1 MAETRWDKSF
11 PLRAVADF
19 GRFFGLLDVALG
31 GIVQRWNY
39 LVHDASNFCLC
50 LQAAWYSATVRPT
63 IKEKSGMRELWV
75 LPKLREAEQ

>member
-1 MAETRWDKSF
+1 
-11 PLRAVADF
+11 VADF
-19 GRFFGLLDVALG
+19 GRFFGLLDVVLG

-39 LVHDASNFCLC
+39 LVHDGATLAYVCRLHED
-50 LQAAWYSATVRPT
+50 SATVRPT